1 LEVHVPLSE
10 HEQRLLSQM
19 EQQLLAE
26 DPKFAS
32 AMRGSARGRGT
43 GRRVLVGSVA
53 VVVGMVLLVLAVA
66 LDVPSGLN
74 VVLGVAA
81 FLVMLAGAGY
91 AMSSSKKK
99 AGPAGVVGADGRP
112 QPRPS
117 PSRGSRRTAFMERLE
132 QRWQR
137 RRDER

>member
-1 LEVHVPLSE
+1 VPLSD

-19 EQQLLAE
+19 EQQLLSE

-32 AMRGSARGRGT
+32 AMRGSARRT

-53 VVVGMVLLVLAVA
+53 VVVGLLLLVLAVGVDTSSSA
-66 LDVPSGLN
+66 LN

-81 FLVMLAGAGY
+81 FLVMLVGAGY
-91 AMSSSKKK
+91 AMSSPKKRP
-99 AGPAGVVGADGRP
+99 GPVGVVGTDGQP
-112 QPRPS
+112 QPRPA
-117 PSRGSRRTAFMERLE
+117 PPRGAQRSGFMERLE

>member
-1 LEVHVPLSE
+1 MPLSD

-19 EQQLLAE
+19 EQELLAE

-32 AMRGSARGRGT
+32 AMRGSVRRGT
-43 GRRVLVGSVA
+43 GRRVLVGSVG
-53 VVVGMVLLVLAVA
+53 VILGMLLLVLAVA
-66 LDVPSGLN
+66 IKTPSGAIN
-74 VVLGVAA
+74 VAIGVAA

-91 AMSSSKKK
+91 AMSSPKKEK
-99 AGPAGVVGADGRP
+99 GPVGAVGADGRP
-112 QPRPS
+112 QPRPAQ
-117 PSRGSRRTAFMERLE
+117 PRGSRRSAFMERLE

>member
-1 LEVHVPLSE
+1 MPMSE

-32 AMRGSARGRGT
+32 AMRGAARRT
-43 GRRVLVGSVA
+43 GRRVLVGSVG
-53 VVVGMVLLVLAVA
+53 VVVGLLLLVLAVGVDTSSSA
-66 LDVPSGLN
+66 LN

-91 AMSSSKKK
+91 AMSSPKKGS
-99 AGPAGVVGADGRP
+99 GPVGVVGSDGRP
-112 QPRPS
+112 QPRPA
-117 PSRGSRRTAFMERLE
+117 PSRGAGRAFMERLE

>member
-1 LEVHVPLSE
+1 MPLSE

-19 EQQLLAE
+19 EEQLLSD

-32 AMRGSARGRGT
+32 AMRGSARRGA
-43 GRRVLVGSVA
+43 GRRVLVGSVG
-53 VVVGMVLLVLAVA
+53 VVVGMVALVLAVA
-66 LDVPSGLN
+66 FVPSGVN
-74 VVLGVAA
+74 VVLGIAA

-91 AMSSSKKK
+91 AMSTPKKQS
-99 AGPAGVVGADGRP
+99 GPVGVVGTDGRP
-112 QPRPS
+112 QPRPAQ
-117 PSRGSRRTAFMERLE
+117 PSNAKRTAFMERLE

>member
-1 LEVHVPLSE
+1 MPLSE

-19 EQQLLAE
+19 EQQLLSE

-32 AMRGSARGRGT
+32 AMRGSARGGGA
-43 GRRVLVGSVA
+43 GRRVLVGSLGVI
-53 VVVGMVLLVLAVA
+53 VGMLLLVLAVVGPTPSNA
-66 LDVPSGLN
+66 LNIVI
-74 VVLGVAA
+74 GVAA

-91 AMSSSKKK
+91 AMSSPKKQT
-99 AGPAGVVGADGRP
+99 GPVGVVGADGRP
-112 QPRPS
+112 QQRSPQPRGPKK
-117 PSRGSRRTAFMERLE
+117 TAFMERLE

>member
-1 LEVHVPLSE
+1 MPLSE

-19 EQQLLAE
+19 EQQLLSE

-32 AMRGSARGRGT
+32 AMRGSARGRGA
-43 GRRVLVGSVA
+43 GRRVLVGSLGVIL
-53 VVVGMVLLVLAVA
+53 GMVLLVLAVA
-66 LDVPSGLN
+66 LVPSGLN

-81 FLVMLAGAGY
+81 FLMMLAGAGY
-91 AMSSSKKK
+91 AMSSPKKK
-99 AGPAGVVGADGRP
+99 GGPVGVVGADGRAP
-112 QPRPS
+112 ARPG
-117 PSRGSRRTAFMERLE
+117 PAQGSRRTAFMERLE

>member
-1 LEVHVPLSE
+1 MPLSE

-19 EQQLLAE
+19 EQQLLAD

-32 AMRGSARGRGT
+32 AMRGSVRGRT
-43 GRRVLVGSVA
+43 GSRVLLGSVG
-53 VVVGMVLLVLAVA
+53 VVVGLVGLLLAVS
-66 LDVPSGLN
+66 LDVPATASI
-74 VVLGVAA
+74 VIGVTA

-91 AMSSSKKK
+91 AMSSPKKRQ
-99 AGPAGVVGADGRP
+99 GPAGVVGTDGRP

-117 PSRGSRRTAFMERLE
+117 APRASKRSAFMERLE